1 MIAKSSGNLSPE
13 FRRTTVWQHAG
24 RLLRGLRERRGFS
37 VQELAR
43 RAGLSPEMVAAYEAG
58 RERYPGFE
66 ACWRLSTALGVD
78 LVAFLEQAQQQA
90 GVSLLADVARAQAQP
105 AAPAAQSPA
114 ATDEKD
120 DLSSYVAQLQ
130 GRE

>member
-1 MIAKSSGNLSPE
+1 MSGKSSRNLSPE

-78 LVAFLEQAQQQA
+78 LLAFLEQAQEQA
-90 GVSLLADVARAQAQP
+90 GVSLLADVTRAQGRP

-114 ATDEKD
+114 AAEDKD
-120 DLSSYVAQLQ
+120 DLSSFVAQLQ
-130 GRE
+130 SRE

>member
-1 MIAKSSGNLSPE
+1 MAGKSSRNLSPE
-13 FRRTTVWQHAG
+13 FRRATVWQHAG

-78 LVAFLEQAQQQA
+78 LLAFLEQAQEQA
-90 GVSLLADVARAQAQP
+90 GVSLLADVTRSQAKL
-105 AAPAAQSPA
+105 AAPAAQNPA
-114 ATDEKD
+114 ADDKD
-120 DLSSYVAQLQ
+120 DLSSFVAQLQ

>member
-1 MIAKSSGNLSPE
+1 MTVQSSRNLSPE

-78 LVAFLEQAQQQA
+78 LQAFLEQAQQQA
-90 GVSLLADVARAQAQP
+90 GVSLLADVTRPQAQP
-105 AAPAAQSPA
+105 SAPAAQGPA
-114 ATDEKD
+114 AAEEKD